1 LSIGREAVKNILG
14 DKISNIVFYNIQKWA
29 LKRSR
34 VLALKLSNI
43 EL

>member
-29 LKRSR
+29 LKRTKVIS
-34 VLALKLSNI
+34 LKLSNVEI
-43 EL
+43 